1 MRYTFLIYLDEAK
14 FAVMTQ
20 RERDGYA
27 AAMRDY
33 DESLRQNG
41 SFVFASA
48 LKLPGEAATVRMW
61 DGKLSATDGPFA
73 ETKEHLSGFIVV
85 EARDMNDAI
94 RMVSTMP
101 LARTGSI
108 EIRPVQE
115 RPFDPEAERDGE
127 EGR

>member
-1 MRYTFLIYLDEAK
+1 MRYTFLIYLDEVK
-14 FAVMTQ
+14 FAGMPPE
-20 RERDGYA
+20 ERDGYA

-33 DESLRQNG
+33 DESLRQGG
-41 SFVFASA
+41 SLVFASA
-48 LKLPGEAATVRMW
+48 LKLPREATTVRMW
-61 DGKLSATDGPFA
+61 EGTLTAADGPFA

-108 EIRPVQE
+108 EIRPIQE
-115 RPFDPEAERDGE
+115 RPFDKEAERE
-127 EGR
+127 Q